1 MTQSDRR
8 ISYWLGIMLYTSHV
22 CGCVIVFV
30 GHVQC
35 GWDPLAPK
43 CAYSW
48 LKNDN
53 LLGADTTRKYARSI
67 HWAVYTLVTVGFG
80 DIAPVTDLGTA
91 VTSVIELVGMYI
103 SCSIIAAWA
112 SRFAAMNGARSEHD
126 KIVDDVVA
134 YMHSRKLPPALQ
146 RTVRAYFQYTWST
159 QEGLSEQE
167 VLKSLPGHL
176 RTEALSF
183 LQGAI
188 LKQ

>member
-8 ISYWLGIMLYTSHV
+8 ISYWLVIMLYASHL
-22 CGCVIVFV
+22 CGCIIVFV

-43 CAYSW
+43 CEYSW

-53 LLGADTTRKYARSI
+53 LIGADTTRKYARSI

-80 DIAPVTDLGTA
+80 DIAPVSDLGTA
-91 VTSVIELVGMYI
+91 VTCAIELVGMYI

-112 SRFAAMNGARSEHD
+112 SRFAAMNGARMEHD
-126 KIVDDVVA
+126 KNVDDVVA

-159 QEGLSEQE
+159 QQGLSEE
-167 VLKSLPGHL
+167 EILKSLPGHL